1 MSHASKCSNQSFFTR
16 CRARAVPPLIFLP
29 MLPFAQNRTL
39 LPSYE
44 KRDEKPKKN
53 NTVTHNTATA
63 THSPPHETLPAP
75 HARCA
80 RRCPARPLPIVR
92 FQPPRRLLASLPTSA
107 IHLEQVVSTS
117 RQLTSRLPD
126 SCLTRV
132 LLLCHGENRTL
143 SQLMELGTAIRA
155 DPLQRVVGLAQHL
168 AQPRMLEPRVLL
180 FNEGPEG
187 AE

>member
-1 MSHASKCSNQSFFTR
+1 M
-16 CRARAVPPLIFLP
+16 
-29 MLPFAQNRTL
+29 
-39 LPSYE
+39 
-44 KRDEKPKKN
+44 DN
-53 NTVTHNTATA
+53 NIVTQITHNKATA
-63 THSPPHETLPAP
+63 THSPPHDTLPFRLPTCTLRAP
-75 HARCA
+75 LPRP
-80 RRCPARPLPIVR
+80 RIPARPSLK
-92 FQPPRRLLASLPTSA
+92 PPRRLLASLLTSA